1 MAAFLAP
8 DYQPNAG
15 RGGDPKCHRRA
26 AIGFHL
32 AVMFSLA
39 IGRGKAIESRPAMA
53 RFSAAAAA
61 GRLGSSSLRRAD
73 ARASATQPS
82 GRPWTAEAV
91 RVLKFGGCRCIGPG
105 HEIGRFPS
113 AEIAIGADLR
123 QAFQD
128 KPSAALTARIASHW
142 SRYSTAK
149 PRSSLVNE
157 RHADDASR
165 VRNLAGAVNCDLLP
179 VAALQRPRLP
189 GELHFLDDAG
199 AIDAGNDPRCKADIS
214 GIGAV

>member
-149 PRSSLVNE
+149 PRSSTSVTQTTPAGFATLPALSTVICCQ
-157 RHADDASR
+157 SR
-165 VRNLAGAVNCDLLP
+165 RFSGHD
-179 VAALQRPRLP
+179 LP

-199 AIDAGNDPRCKADIS
+199 AIDAGNNARCKADIS